1 MIYIETCPKCGHDL
15 QNIVICTYPPI
26 PKKVCWNCGWSWTG
40 EADKVTRVPFN
51 PDPENPD
58 SDWIKDAEGD
68 KLNYT
73 NVSSLT
79 KEPPITF
86 YEDNCLASFPNN
98 TNASVIYN
106 TAFNNEACKNCSNNP
121 KNGGSGICNCTLGLM
136 EITV

>member
-15 QNIVICTYPPI
+15 QNIVVCTYPPI

-51 PDPENPD
+51 PDPENLD
-58 SDWIKDAEGD
+58 SDWVKDTEGD

-98 TNASVIYN
+98 TSAGTIYN

-121 KNGGSGICNCTLGLM
+121 KNGGSGGICNCT
-136 EITV
+136 